1 MAKLTEDE
9 IDDLQYFARMGDIEE
24 FNALKDEL
32 CKREKVNVVGLL
44 DVAKDELSGNGV
56 LHMAAAN
63 GHHGTLDGPSP
74 YPQIVLLLR
83 RILAN
88 CEVRTSS
95 RHLQRT
101 LEPLTS
107 KPRYARYYQCTERS
121 WKYCVTL
128 GGTEWTFG
136 RCEGADRA
144 GMRSH
149 DHKRQG
155 P

>member
-24 FNALKDEL
+24 FNTLKDEL

-63 GHHGTLDGPSP
+63 GHHGTLDVPSP

-107 KPRYARYYQCTERS
+107 NPRYARYYQCTE
-121 WKYCVTL
+121 
-128 GGTEWTFG
+128 
-136 RCEGADRA
+136 
-144 GMRSH
+144 
-149 DHKRQG
+149 
-155 P
+155 